1 MRHSQ
6 RSPVLGIDPRLIM
19 VFELNTSL
27 STDEFRKSDLQV
39 VDSSDNSLMIAFADD
54 LELTAFNSRLDALI
68 GGVPEGKKSEPYAQ
82 FFDAIENIR
91 PLEAKDRATP
101 DLETAINDAAET
113 ELRIDIECWH
123 PGDPEQARDW
133 IDEVRQGIASAGGRV
148 ADTLINDSVR
158 LLLLRAYVPS
168 DSVMDIAELDVI
180 ARMDVLPQPVLP
192 MPTLYSLSA
201 DELGEVMAPDGRSAI
216 VGLIDSGVA
225 SGHPLIGTA
234 VLASDAIGTGIE
246 EDQDQHGHGT
256 MVASLLL
263 YGDLQTAIAS
273 GRPLQPIC
281 RVVSARV
288 LDSGNQFPVDEL
300 WENDLQ
306 EAMKWCARHGA
317 KIINLSLGDDRS
329 PYSPPR
335 QLSAAAI
342 VDDLAR
348 QLELV
353 VVVATGNSRP
363 ADYLTDINSSSA
375 RHYPTALLQDDATGI
390 LDPGTSLLGLTV
402 GGLTTAEASGSY
414 SSQETLQRQPM
425 GDPDW
430 PSPIT
435 RTGPGPGQAI
445 KPELTELAGTL
456 GIEHGTLVSNDAE
469 LGVTGANAHTGGL
482 LSWDVGTSYA
492 APLIS
497 RVAAATVS
505 RFPKFSA
512 ELIRSLVLISAER
525 IPFTDHLNGGDAAR
539 EMAERALLGYGR
551 PSIPRACES
560 TSHRVIL
567 VAEEIIPIN
576 GVHIFEIPV
585 PSSFYSSGGK
595 RGLDIALAYSPPT
608 RVRRLDYMASHME
621 YHVAKGLPLEE
632 VENIFADS
640 GEEAVT
646 TPSKLGS
653 NRVKLDPTV
662 TARSRGANQL
672 GRKVFHQRLDH
683 SDDPMFLVVR
693 NINRWDDD
701 GSEQSYAL
709 AVALWR
715 DVDHPEL
722 HAELQEELEVVIE
735 APVEIEIEA

>member
-1 MRHSQ
+1 MAHSQ

-91 PLEAKDRATP
+91 PLEAKDRVTP

-192 MPTLYSLSA
+192 MPTLYSLST

-300 WENDLQ
+300 WEKDLQ
-306 EAMKWCARHGA
+306 EAMTWCADHGA

-335 QLSAAAI
+335 HLSAAAI

-348 QLELV
+348 QLGLV

-375 RHYPTALLQDDATGI
+375 RDYPTALLQDDATGI

-414 SSQETLQRQPM
+414 SSRETLQRQPM
-425 GDPDW
+425 GDPNW

-505 RFPKFSA
+505 RFPNFSA

-567 VAEEIIPIN
+567 VAEENISIN

-653 NRVKLDPTV
+653 NRVELDPTV

-683 SDDPMFLVVR
+683 SDNPMFLVVR

-715 DVDHPEL
+715 DENHPEL

>member
-6 RSPVLGIDPRLIM
+6 RSPVLGIDPRIIM
-19 VFELNTSL
+19 VFELGTSV
-27 STDEFRKSDLQV
+27 STDEFRRSDLRI
-39 VDSSDNSLMIAFADD
+39 VDSSDKSLMIAFADD
-54 LELTAFNSRLDALI
+54 LELTTFNSRLDALI

-82 FFDAIENIR
+82 FFDAIENVR
-91 PLEAKDRATP
+91 PLEARDRVTP
-101 DLETAINDAAET
+101 ELAAAINDAAKT
-113 ELRIDIECWH
+113 ELRMDIECWH
-123 PGDPEQARDW
+123 PSDPEEARDW

-158 LLLLRAYVPS
+158 LLLLRAYAPA
-168 DSVMDIAELDVI
+168 DSVMDIAELDAI

-201 DELGEVMAPDGRSAI
+201 DELGEVMAPDGHSAV

-225 SGHPLIGTA
+225 SGHPLIGNA
-234 VLASDAIGTGIE
+234 VLASDAIGTGIS

-256 MVASLLL
+256 MVASILL

-281 RVVSARV
+281 RIVSARV
-288 LDSGNQFPVDEL
+288 LDSDNQFPVEEL
-300 WENDLQ
+300 WETDLQ

-317 KIINLSLGDDRS
+317 KIINLSLGDGRS

-335 QLSAAAI
+335 QMSAAAI

-348 QLELV
+348 RLGLV

-375 RHYPTALLQDDATGI
+375 RDYPTALLRDDATGI

-402 GGLTTAEASGSY
+402 GGLTTAAASGAY

-435 RTGPGPGQAI
+435 RTGPGLGQAI

-469 LGVTGANAHTGGL
+469 LGVIGAKAGDGGL
-482 LSWDVGTSYA
+482 LGWDVGTSFA
-492 APLIS
+492 APLVS
-497 RVAAATVS
+497 RVAAAAVS
-505 RFPKFSA
+505 RFPNFSA
-512 ELIRSLVLISAER
+512 ELIRSLTLISTER
-525 IPFTDHLNGGDAAR
+525 IPFTDHLEGGDAAR
-539 EMAERALLGYGR
+539 QQAERALLGYGR

-560 TSHRVIL
+560 TSHRAVL
-567 VAEEIIPIN
+567 VAEANVPIN
-576 GVHIFEIPV
+576 GVHIYEIPV
-585 PSSFYSSGGK
+585 PSSLSRSGGK

-608 RVRRLDYMASHME
+608 RVRRLDYMASRME
-621 YHVAKGLPLEE
+621 FHVVKGLLLEE

-640 GEEAVT
+640 EEEAIAT
-646 TPSKLGS
+646 LSRLGS
-653 NRVKLDPTV
+653 NRVELDPKV

-672 GRKVFHQRLDH
+672 GRKVFHRRLDH
-683 SDDPMFLVVR
+683 SDSPMFLVVR
-693 NINRWDDD
+693 NTNRWDDN

-709 AVALWR
+709 AVALRR
-715 DVDHPEL
+715 DVDQPEI
-722 HAELQEELEVVIE
+722 HAELREKLEVVLEIP
-735 APVEIEIEA
+735 AEIEIEA

>member
-27 STDEFRKSDLQV
+27 STDEFRKTDLQV

-54 LELTAFNSRLDALI
+54 LELTAFSSRLDALI
-68 GGVPEGKKSEPYAQ
+68 GGVPEGRKSEPYAQ
-82 FFDAIENIR
+82 FFDAIDNIR
-91 PLEAKDRATP
+91 PLEAKDRVTPELEAAT
-101 DLETAINDAAET
+101 NDSPES
-113 ELRIDIECWH
+113 ELRVDIECWH
-123 PGDPEQARDW
+123 PGDSEQARDW
-133 IDEVRQGIASAGGRV
+133 VTEVTKGINFAGGRV

-158 LLLLRAYVPS
+158 LLLLRAYVPT

-201 DELGEVMAPDGRSAI
+201 DELGEVTAPDDRSAI

-225 SGHPLIGTA
+225 SGHPLIRGA
-234 VLASDAIGTGIE
+234 VLASDAIGTGID
-246 EDQDQHGHGT
+246 EDQDEHGHGT

-263 YGDLQTAIAS
+263 YGDLQAAIAS

-300 WENDLQ
+300 WEKDLQ
-306 EAMKWCARHGA
+306 EAMTWCADHGA

-348 QLELV
+348 QLGLV

-375 RHYPTALLQDDATGI
+375 RDYPTALLQDDATGI

-402 GGLTTAEASGSY
+402 GGLTTAAASGSY
-414 SSQETLQRQPM
+414 SSRETLQRQPM
-425 GDPDW
+425 GDPNW

-505 RFPKFSA
+505 RFPNFSA

-567 VAEEIIPIN
+567 VAEENISIN

-653 NRVKLDPTV
+653 NRVELDPTV

-683 SDDPMFLVVR
+683 SDNPMFLVVR

-715 DVDHPEL
+715 DENHPEL

>member
-6 RSPVLGIDPRLIM
+6 RSPVLGIDPHLIM
-19 VFELNTSL
+19 VFELGASV
-27 STDEFRKSDLQV
+27 STDEFRRSDLRI
-39 VDSSDNSLMIAFADD
+39 VDSSDDRLMIAFADD
-54 LELTAFNSRLDALI
+54 RELTAFSSRLDALI

-91 PLEAKDRATP
+91 PLEARDRVTP
-101 DLETAINDAAET
+101 DLAAAINDAAET

-158 LLLLRAYVPS
+158 LLLLRAYVPR
-168 DSVMDIAELDVI
+168 DSVIDIAELDVI

-201 DELGEVMAPDGRSAI
+201 DELGEVMAPDDRSAI

-263 YGDLQTAIAS
+263 YGDLQEAIAS
-273 GRPLQPIC
+273 GRPLQPSC
-281 RVVSARV
+281 RLVSARV
-288 LDSGNQFPVDEL
+288 LDSRNQFPVDEL
-300 WENDLQ
+300 WEKDLQ
-306 EAMKWCARHGA
+306 EAMTWCADHGA

-348 QLELV
+348 RLGV
-353 VVVATGNSRP
+353 VAVVATGNSRP
-363 ADYLTDINSSSA
+363 ADYLTEINSSSA
-375 RHYPTALLQDDATGI
+375 RDYPTALIQDDATGI
-390 LDPGTSLLGLTV
+390 LDPGTSILGLTV
-402 GGLTTAEASGSY
+402 GGLTTAVASGAY
-414 SSQETLQRQPM
+414 SGQETLQRQPM

-435 RTGPGPGQAI
+435 RKGPGPGQAI
-445 KPELTELAGTL
+445 KPELSELAGTL
-456 GIEHGTLVSNDAE
+456 GIERGTLVSRDAE
-469 LGVTGANAHTGGL
+469 LGVIGAKAGVGGL
-482 LSWDVGTSYA
+482 LGWDVGTSYA

-497 RVAAATVS
+497 RVAAAVAA
-505 RFPKFSA
+505 RFPDFSG

-525 IPFTDHLNGGDAAR
+525 IPFTDHLEGGDAAR
-539 EMAERALLGYGR
+539 QQAERALLGYGR
-551 PSIPRACES
+551 PSITRACES
-560 TSHRVIL
+560 TSHRAVL
-567 VAEEIIPIN
+567 VAEANVPIN
-576 GVHIFEIPV
+576 GVHIYEIPV
-585 PSSFYSSGGK
+585 PSSFSSSGGK

-608 RVRRLDYMASHME
+608 RIRRLDYMASGME
-621 YHVAKGLPLEE
+621 FHVVKGLPLDE

-640 GEEAVT
+640 EEDAIAT
-646 TPSKLGS
+646 LSQLGS
-653 NRVKLDPTV
+653 NRVELDPKV

-672 GRKVFHQRLDH
+672 GRKVFHRRLDH
-683 SDDPMFLVVR
+683 SDSPMFLVVR

-701 GSEQSYAL
+701 GFEQSYAL

-715 DVDHPEL
+715 DVDQPEL
-722 HAELQEELEVVIE
+722 HAELRQKLEVVVEIP
-735 APVEIEIEA
+735 AEIEIEA

>member
-27 STDEFRKSDLQV
+27 STDEFRKTDLQV

-54 LELTAFNSRLDALI
+54 LELTAFSSRLDALI
-68 GGVPEGKKSEPYAQ
+68 GGVPEGRKSEPYAQ

-91 PLEAKDRATP
+91 PLEAKDRVTTELKA
-101 DLETAINDAAET
+101 AINDVAET

-192 MPTLYSLSA
+192 MPTLYSLST

-300 WENDLQ
+300 WEKDLQ
-306 EAMKWCARHGA
+306 EAMTWCADHGA

-335 QLSAAAI
+335 QMSAAAI

-348 QLELV
+348 QLGLV
-353 VVVATGNSRP
+353 VVVATGNSHP

-375 RHYPTALLQDDATGI
+375 RDYPTALLQDNATGI

-402 GGLTTAEASGSY
+402 GGLTTAAASGAY

-435 RTGPGPGQAI
+435 RKGPGPGQAI
-445 KPELTELAGTL
+445 KPELSELAGTL
-456 GIEHGTLVSNDAE
+456 GIEGGALVSNDAE
-469 LGVTGANAHTGGL
+469 LGVIGADAKAGRL
-482 LSWDVGTSYA
+482 LRWTAGTSFA
-492 APLIS
+492 VPLVS
-497 RVAAATVS
+497 RVAAAAVS
-505 RFPKFSA
+505 RFPNFSA
-512 ELIRSLVLISAER
+512 ELIRSLVLISTER
-525 IPFTDHLNGGDAAR
+525 IPFTDHLQGPNAAR
-539 EMAERALLGYGR
+539 QEAERALLGYGR
-551 PSIPRACES
+551 PSITRACES
-560 TSHRVIL
+560 TSHRAVL
-567 VAEEIIPIN
+567 VAEANVPIN
-576 GVHIFEIPV
+576 GVHIYEIPI
-585 PSSFYSSGGK
+585 PSSFFSSGGK
-595 RGLDIALAYSPPT
+595 RGLDIALAYSPST
-608 RVRRLDYMASHME
+608 RVRRLDYMASRME
-621 YHVAKGLPLEE
+621 FHVVKGLPLDE

-640 GEEAVT
+640 EEEAVAT
-646 TPSKLGS
+646 LSQLGS
-653 NRVKLDPTV
+653 NRVELDPKV

-672 GRKVFHQRLDH
+672 GRKVFHRRFDH
-683 SDDPMFLVVR
+683 SDSPMFLVVR
-693 NINRWDDD
+693 NTNRWADD
-701 GSEQSYAL
+701 GAEQSYAL

-715 DVDHPEL
+715 DENHPEL

>member
-1 MRHSQ
+1 MAHSQ

-19 VFELNTSL
+19 VFELGSSL

-39 VDSSDNSLMIAFADD
+39 VDSSDNRLMVAFADD
-54 LELTAFNSRLDALI
+54 RDLKAFRSRLDALI
-68 GGVPEGKKSEPYAQ
+68 GGIPEGNKSEPYAQ
-82 FFDAIENIR
+82 FFDAIDNIR
-91 PLEAKDRATP
+91 PLEAKDRVTP
-101 DLETAINDAAET
+101 ELEAAINDSAET

-300 WENDLQ
+300 WEKDLQ
-306 EAMKWCARHGA
+306 EAMTWCADHGA

-335 QLSAAAI
+335 QMSAAAI

-348 QLELV
+348 QLGLV
-353 VVVATGNSRP
+353 VVVATGNSHP

-375 RHYPTALLQDDATGI
+375 RDYPTALLQDDATGI

-414 SSQETLQRQPM
+414 SSRETLQRQPM
-425 GDPDW
+425 GDPNW

-505 RFPKFSA
+505 RFPNFSA

-525 IPFTDHLNGGDAAR
+525 IPFTDHLKGGDAAR

-567 VAEEIIPIN
+567 VAEENISIN

-640 GEEAVT
+640 GEETVT

-653 NRVKLDPTV
+653 NRVELDPTV

-683 SDDPMFLVVR
+683 SDNPMFLVVR

-715 DVDHPEL
+715 DENHPEL

>member
-27 STDEFRKSDLQV
+27 STDEFRKSDLRV

-54 LELTAFNSRLDALI
+54 LELTTFRSRLDALI

-91 PLEAKDRATP
+91 PLEAKDRVTP
-101 DLETAINDAAET
+101 DLDAAINDTAET

-158 LLLLRAYVPS
+158 LLLLRTYVPR

-201 DELGEVMAPDGRSAI
+201 DELGEVTAPDDRSAI

-263 YGDLQTAIAS
+263 YGDLQEAIAS
-273 GRPLQPIC
+273 GRPLQPSC
-281 RVVSARV
+281 RIVSARV
-288 LDSGNQFPVDEL
+288 LDNGNQFPVDEL
-300 WENDLQ
+300 WEKDLQ
-306 EAMKWCARHGA
+306 EAMTWCAGHGA

-335 QLSAAAI
+335 QMSAAAI

-348 QLELV
+348 RLGLV

-363 ADYLTDINSSSA
+363 ADYLTDITSSSA
-375 RHYPTALLQDDATGI
+375 RDYPTALLQDDATGI

-402 GGLTTAEASGSY
+402 GGLTTAAASGVY

-435 RTGPGPGQAI
+435 RKGPGPGQAI
-445 KPELTELAGTL
+445 KPELSELSGTL
-456 GIEHGTLVSNDAE
+456 GIERGTLVSRDAE
-469 LGVTGANAHTGGL
+469 LGVIGAKAGVGGL
-482 LSWDVGTSYA
+482 LGWDVGTSYA

-497 RVAAATVS
+497 RVAAAVAA
-505 RFPKFSA
+505 RFPGFSG

-525 IPFTDHLNGGDAAR
+525 IPFTDHLEGGDAAR
-539 EMAERALLGYGR
+539 QQAERALLGYGR

-560 TSHRVIL
+560 TSHRAVL
-567 VAEEIIPIN
+567 VAEANVPIN
-576 GVHIFEIPV
+576 GVHIYEIPV
-585 PSSFYSSGGK
+585 PSSFFRSGGK

-608 RVRRLDYMASHME
+608 RVRRLDYLASRME
-621 YHVAKGLPLEE
+621 FHVVKGLPLDE

-640 GEEAVT
+640 EEEAVT
-646 TPSKLGS
+646 TLSQLGS
-653 NRVKLDPTV
+653 NRVELDPKV

-672 GRKVFHQRLDH
+672 GRKVFRRRLDQ
-683 SDDPMFLVVR
+683 SDSPLHLVVR
-693 NINRWDDD
+693 NLNRWDDD
-701 GSEQSYAL
+701 GAEQPYAL

-715 DVDHPEL
+715 DVEQPEL
-722 HAELQEELEVVIE
+722 HAELREKLEVVIE
-735 APVEIEIEA
+735 IPAEIEIEA